1 MPHISLLHSSHLTS
15 QRPALFLL
23 FSALSH
29 HPPARHRARSTP
41 HVRRTPD
48 QARTSTPSRRARAW
62 PPTGSIS
69 PGGVEVN
76 FGVGNAT
83 ESLELGPLWVVHGG
97 AYSVVTVVYP
107 WTWPRTAQSD
117 QVVFFFLTGP
127 GHSQD
132 LLAMRVLLW
141 GISQTLKSDR
151 R

>member
-1 MPHISLLHSSHLTS
+1 MFGTLPPSPRTAQSTEHS
-15 QRPALFLL
+15 
-23 FSALSH
+23 
-29 HPPARHRARSTP
+29 ARA
-41 HVRRTPD
+41 PD
-48 QARTSTPSRRARAW
+48 AGPGKDIHSIQARARAW

-76 FGVGNAT
+76 LGVGNAT